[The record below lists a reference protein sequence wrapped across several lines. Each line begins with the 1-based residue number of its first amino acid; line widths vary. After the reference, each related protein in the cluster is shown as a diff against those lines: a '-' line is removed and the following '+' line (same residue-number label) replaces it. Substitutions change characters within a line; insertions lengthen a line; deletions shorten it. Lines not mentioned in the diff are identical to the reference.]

1 MMMVMVMMMQGTILT
16 RAHKNLDPEHESTK
30 ALTPELRLQYQRV
43 REIDTKSGTEDN
55 GPPDDDDHGDA
66 DEGLVRSCVALDLM
80 MMLLI
85 LMLVIMMMSVI
96 VVMMVLSKLVLNW
109 TS

>member
-16 RAHKNLDPEHESTK
+16 RAHENLDPEHASTK
-30 ALTPELRLQYQRV
+30 ALAPELRLQYQRV
-43 REIDTKSGTEDN
+43 RNIGTKSGTEDV
-55 GPPDDDDHGDA
+55 GPPDDDHVDA
-66 DEGLVRSCVALDLM
+66 DEGPVQSCVALDLM
-80 MMLLI
+80 MVLLI